1 MNIFDI
7 LIAALLIFAF
17 YKGFM
22 KGLFVEVASLVAL
35 VGGVYVAIHFSYLVS
50 EMLEDSV
57 SWNENYVSIAAFA
70 ITFAAFVIV
79 VSMLGKA
86 LTKIADFAALGFIN
100 KAFGGVFGLL
110 KSALILSV
118 VFIFFSKVN
127 KSIPFVKKETLE
139 ASILYEPVKSIVPMI
154 FPSLFADDD
163 EVDDEII

>member
-118 VFIFFSKVN
+118 VFIFFSKIN
-127 KSIPFVKKETLE
+127 KTIPFVKKDTLE
-139 ASILYEPVKSIVPMI
+139 NSILYDPIKSIVPTI
-154 FPSLFADDD
+154 FPTLFDKVEEKT
-163 EVDDEII
+163 EVII